1 MPYWF
6 DGNNLIGQSA
16 AIAAANPQ
24 ARKAFLS
31 TLCDAHKSGGGR
43 FIVYFDGDDP
53 GDAPSLTGVA
63 VRFSAPLSADEA
75 ICRRLRES
83 QNPSEIIIVTND
95 QALALRCRNADAS
108 VVNWQSFE
116 SKMRNRKVQ
125 RSAKNNSGE
134 SIDVD
139 EWARYFGLKKCEL
152 EK

>member
-31 TLCDAHKSGGGR
+31 TLCDVHKSGGGR